1 MWIIRGIIILIGAVA
16 VLWLGTENAG
26 TKIDFH
32 LFTRTFID
40 AELNMILV
48 ITFIAGMIIWAIGAW
63 IREVQLTLRLTRSR
77 RTIERLQQELADLR
91 NLPLEEE
98 PGGEGIG

>member
-1 MWIIRGIIILIGAVA
+1 MWIIRGIIILIGAIA
-16 VLWLGTENAG
+16 ILWLGTENAG

-40 AELNMILV
+40 TELNIILV
-48 ITFIAGMIIWAIGAW
+48 ITFIAGMIVWAVGAW
-63 IREVQLTLRLTRSR
+63 IREVQLTLRLTRSKK
-77 RTIERLQQELADLR
+77 TIERLQQELADLR

-98 PGGEGIG
+98 PGREGIG